1 MVPPLWWERNSSNS
15 IFQTFYF
22 SFEQFGATK
31 YSWLDQ
37 IIIKCNYISYVIKLA
52 FFSQKAKYSFFFRSI
67 HFFVYHHQL
76 GTFTTP
82 VENLGSTRPNFVS
95 MPSKIGV
102 ATWKPPTWSG
112 FLDISAVPTASA
124 IEPLGRLKS

>member
-1 MVPPLWWERNSSNS
+1 MKNYGTSSLGKNSLDS
-15 IFQTFYF
+15 IFKLFISALSSLAQQNTLDLIR
-22 SFEQFGATK
+22 SLLSATT
-31 YSWLDQ
+31 YH
-37 IIIKCNYISYVIKLA
+37 NVIKLA
-52 FFSQKAKYSFFFRSI
+52 FLSQKAKYSFFFRSI

-102 ATWKPPTWSG
+102 ATWKPPT
-112 FLDISAVPTASA
+112 
-124 IEPLGRLKS
+124 